1 VPNCGGAFSVVPVDQ
16 PASTDEATT
25 EPSRTPRT
33 GHARPPGAADAFVR
47 RILRVP
53 ANGDPGRNAEKV
65 FGRSVL
71 LSALRCTLTYVI
83 LPLLK
88 PVIDLSGGVGPVLGL
103 IVGAVSAVAIIA
115 SMRRFWRAGHRFRW
129 YYTVIGGA
137 ILVLLAVSGVKDI
150 LSLL

>member
-1 VPNCGGAFSVVPVDQ
+1 MPKGGDAFSFVSVDQ
-16 PASTDEATT
+16 PASTDEVKTRPPHAR
-25 EPSRTPRT
+25 EP
-33 GHARPPGAADAFVR
+33 RPPGPADAFVR

-103 IVGAVSAVAIIA
+103 IIGSVSAVAIVA

-129 YYTVIGGA
+129 YYTVIGGT
-137 ILVLLAVSGVKDI
+137 ILVMLLVSAVTDI
-150 LSLL
+150 VSLF